1 MFLSDTT
8 TVGNY
13 IAFDMGKTVTFKLI
27 ILVFEDKSKF
37 LNYEVSLLILFD
49 RAIKWRLS
57 TSHLKDGLFLMRGR
71 FTNFT
76 IYY

>member
-27 ILVFEDKSKF
+27 ILVFEDKNKF
-37 LNYEVSLLILFD
+37 LNYEVSLLSGQIGPLISVIFFNQL
-49 RAIKWRLS
+49 I
-57 TSHLKDGLFLMRGR
+57 
-71 FTNFT
+71 
-76 IYY
+76 IYLINKNNKSLV